1 MYADDLL
8 LLALSSHD
16 LREMINICEKKF
28 VTLDMKVNVKKL
40 THMRVGKIF
49 KETVVP
55 PVV

>member
-16 LREMINICEKKF
+16 LQDMINICEKEF
-28 VTLDMKVNVKKL
+28 VTLDMKLNVKKSK
-40 THMRVGKIF
+40 HMRVGKIF

-55 PVV
+55 PD